1 MKTLLPTK
9 QQIEENFGYSIHEAC
24 TRLGIGINKLKELC
38 RSYSIARWPK
48 YRKTRTNADMFQT
61 FSIKGNLSTEKKPKS
76 ISKQTKILTSNL
88 GQHYFPPQTLQKNEA
103 KTFPMEKP
111 RERNSI
117 VNSKMSIVN
126 LCN

>member
-1 MKTLLPTK
+1 MKPTLPTK

-76 ISKQTKILTSNL
+76 ISKQAKSFTTNLELQCSQNFQRNKVFTQQKEKFTKTDQFI
-88 GQHYFPPQTLQKNEA
+88 
-103 KTFPMEKP
+103 
-111 RERNSI
+111 NSRI
-117 VNSKMSIVN
+117 SITN